1 MTLDR
6 MKKFK
11 KPIFVDEVGTTA
23 VNYDGPYSYSKSL
36 EVYKTQKDA
45 KNQWLLQLRDFLLSQ
60 PDIVGVNYFNVDL
73 TYGLKFRTIGE
84 LDRSVID
91 FQSNKFYEG
100 IMDVYNAAEKIEK
113 NTSNL
118 MSAFNLQYLSI

>member
-23 VNYDGPYSYSKSL
+23 VNYDGPYSYQKSL
-36 EVYKTQKDA
+36 EVYETNKDL
-45 KNQWLLQLRDFLLSQ
+45 KNQWLLQLRDFLLHQ
-60 PDIVGVNYFNVDL
+60 PDIVGLNYFNVDL
-73 TYGLKFRTIGE
+73 TSGLKFRTLGE

-91 FQSNKFYEG
+91 FESNKFYEG
-100 IMDVYNAAEKIEK
+100 IMEVYNAAEKIEK

-118 MSAFNLQYLSI
+118 LSVFNLQYLSI

>member
-11 KPIFVDEVGTTA
+11 KPIFIDEVGTTA
-23 VNYDGPYSYSKSL
+23 VNYEGAYSYKKSL
-36 EVYKTQKDA
+36 EVYETNKDL
-45 KNQWLLQLRDFLLSQ
+45 KNQWLFQLRDFLLNQ
-60 PDIVGVNYFNVDL
+60 PDIVGLNYFNVDL
-73 TYGLKFRTIGE
+73 TSRLKFRTLGE

-100 IMDVYNAAEKIEK
+100 IMDIYKSAEKIEK

-118 MSAFNLQYLSI
+118 LSIFNLQYLSI

>member
-1 MTLDR
+1 

-11 KPIFVDEVGTTA
+11 KPLFIDEVGTTA
-23 VNYDGPYSYSKSL
+23 VDYPGAYSYNKSL
-36 EVYKTQKDA
+36 EVYANNKDL
-45 KNQWLLQLRDFLLSQ
+45 KNQRLRQLRDFLLQ
-60 PDIVGVNYFNVDL
+60 EPDIVGLNYFNVDL
-73 TYGLKFRTIGE
+73 TSGLRFWTLGE

-100 IMDVYNAAEKIEK
+100 IMDVYKSAEKIEK

-118 MSAFNLQYLSI
+118 LSVFNLQYLSI

>member
-1 MTLDR
+1 

-11 KPIFVDEVGTTA
+11 KPLFIDEVGTTA
-23 VNYDGPYSYSKSL
+23 VDYPGAYSYDKSL
-36 EVYKTQKDA
+36 EVYANNKDL
-45 KNQWLLQLRDFLLSQ
+45 KNQRLRQLRDFLLQ
-60 PDIVGVNYFNVDL
+60 EPDIVGLNYFNVDL
-73 TYGLKFRTIGE
+73 TSGLRFWTLGE

-100 IMDVYNAAEKIEK
+100 IMDVYKSAEKIEK

-118 MSAFNLQYLSI
+118 LSVFNLQYLSI